1 MSTESTGGS
10 RLPRSNSVKSA
21 TAENSEEEESRPY
34 DERVAERAAERVKKF
49 REEYP
54 HLAKQPLSLEPGQQL
69 REAVAEEEYRT
80 EYVEGD
86 REWESGHTTE
96 HLDRLGPVT
105 WDEALFTFLCERQPY
120 DDGMGGKFRDT
131 EADETF
137 TVDFHDCWTS
147 EYGEKQAAK
156 NKGAERQLMGGMYP
170 DNAESERAGELE
182 EPEWSGDVAT
192 AVMALTGS
200 STPDGERLPPVDH
213 AEAVTSTWTN
223 SGGSGSVY
231 DVVRNVLEKELGLES
246 DEWGFVR
253 GDDVHGMG
261 PHDEPGENACHVH
274 EHPTVY
280 FDVGA
285 TDLREQFDTD
295 FEVKAVIETK
305 LYKAVEKHVELCE
318 IAEPEAHTKE
328 ESIEV
333 RLDLDN
339 PAGYATEYLRLDDD
353 EPMMERPVEFQAFAT
368 VEWARN
374 RQRIARSKLFTD
386 AAKADFCKQDSDSYH
401 AERLRYDR
409 SGHGDPEL
417 VCAECGSGV
426 GIDAETMAEYR
437 LSEDAEQDVED
448 DLDDVVVGA
457 SVGESTDAARV
468 RSEVESH
475 VEKWG
480 EPESVT
486 ALMGELS
493 IAPQHRPVV
502 EEVLAG
508 EDTSGEVEPVMGP
521 PRPAEAQHQL
531 EAIVMPD
538 GGEEEVSGGGG
549 GGVNMVALKLPKER
563 LLRETRLAYVGE
575 VANPKI
581 PVGDGGRPEYWTYN
595 PRTVAGWLVNNGYRK
610 PWHAELALEE
620 MFSRCDGLPE
630 EFDEPL
636 ARPPPGVSGEQS

>member
-1 MSTESTGGS
+1 MSTESIGS
-10 RLPRSNSVKSA
+10 WLPRSNSVNSA
-21 TAENSEEEESRPY
+21 TAENSGCEESQPY
-34 DERVAERAAERVKKF
+34 DEQVAERAAEQVKKF
-49 REEYP
+49 REDYP
-54 HLAKQPLSLEPGQQL
+54 HLAKQPLSREPGQQL
-69 REAVAEEEYRT
+69 REALVEEEYRT

-86 REWESGHTTE
+86 REWESGHTVE
-96 HLDRLGPVT
+96 RLDRVEPVT

-147 EYGEKQAAK
+147 EYGERQAAK
-156 NKGAERQLMGGMYP
+156 NKGAERQLMGGIYP
-170 DNAESERAGELE
+170 DNAESERAGEFE

-213 AEAVTSTWTN
+213 AEKVTATWTN

-231 DVVRNVLEKELGLES
+231 DVVRNVLEKEFGL
-246 DEWGFVR
+246 DPDQWGFVR

-261 PHDEPGENACHVH
+261 PHDELRENACYVH

-285 TDLREQFDTD
+285 TDLRDQFDTD

-318 IAEPEAHTKE
+318 IAEFEAHTKE

-386 AAKADFCKQDSDSYH
+386 AAKADFCKQDSDSTH
-401 AERLRYDR
+401 AERLMYDR
-409 SGHGDPEL
+409 SGHGDPEV
-417 VCAECGSGV
+417 VCAECESGV
-426 GIDAETMAEYR
+426 GIDAETMTEHR
-437 LSEDAEQDVED
+437 LDEEPTTEIVD
-448 DLDDVVVGA
+448 DERSVQVGA
-457 SVGESTDAARV
+457 TVGESTDSARA
-468 RSEVESH
+468 RSKVGEYVDEH
-475 VEKWG
+475 G
-480 EPESVT
+480 EPPSV
-486 ALMGELS
+486 AVLMGEMM
-493 IAPQHRPVV
+493 IEPRHRPVV
-502 EEVLAG
+502 EEALAG
-508 EDTSGEVEPVMGP
+508 ENSALSPDPVMGP
-521 PRPAEAQHQL
+521 PGPTEPQHQL
-531 EAIVMPD
+531 ESIVMPD
-538 GGEEEVSGGGG
+538 GGEEEVSGGS
-549 GGVNMVALKLPKER
+549 GGVDMVALKLPEQR
-563 LLRETRLAYVGE
+563 LLRETRLRYVGVE
-575 VANPKI
+575 ADPKI
-581 PVGDGGRPEYWTYN
+581 VVRDGDERFATYN
-595 PRTVAGWLVNNGYRK
+595 PEQAARWLINHGYRQ
-610 PWHAELALEE
+610 PWHAELALT
-620 MFSRCDGLPE
+620 FSVFSGERPE

-636 ARPPPGVSGEQS
+636 ARPPPGVGGPGVSG